1 MNPEEL
7 IDGLAEGILK
17 GERRALA
24 KGITLIESSR
34 PEDEIL
40 AARLLDR
47 LSLPGIR
54 SVRVGISGPPG
65 AGKSTLIE
73 SLGMLAVGQNVP
85 TAVLAIDPSSRKSG
99 GSILGDKT
107 RMPRLSAHPLAFIR
121 PTAAG
126 GTAGGVARRTRE
138 SMVLLE
144 AAGFELILVETVGV
158 GQSETEVH
166 GMVDLFTLV
175 LLPNA
180 GDELQGIK
188 RGIMELAELIVI
200 NKADGAFRQAAET
213 TAAQVGSAL
222 PLLHHDVMDWMPRV
236 LLASALEE
244 SGIEA
249 VYETIRAY
257 RQHGIEN
264 GTLQQ
269 RRLHQA
275 TTWMWERVQDGL
287 RRRFL
292 ADPAIQRLARELEP
306 AVRQGEL
313 GAVVAAERLL
323 RHFFER

>member
-1 MNPEEL
+1 MTPEE
-7 IDGLAEGILK
+7 LAEGILR

-34 PEDEIL
+34 PEDELL
-40 AARLLDR
+40 ASALLDR
-47 LSLPGIR
+47 LSTPTVRGI
-54 SVRVGISGPPG
+54 RVGISGPPG

-73 SLGMLAVGQNVP
+73 SLGMLAVGKGVP
-85 TAVLAIDPSSRKSG
+85 TAVLAIDPSSRRSG

-121 PTAAG
+121 PTATG
-126 GTAGGVARRTRE
+126 GVTGGVARRTRE

-200 NKADGAFRQAAET
+200 NKADGTFRHAAET
-213 TAAQVGSAL
+213 TAAQVNSAL
-222 PLLHHDVMDWMPRV
+222 PLLHHDVTGWMPRV

-249 VYETIRAY
+249 VYETIQAF
-257 RQHGIEN
+257 RQRGMEN
-264 GTLQQ
+264 GELEQ
-269 RRLHQA
+269 RRLRQA
-275 TTWMWERVQDGL
+275 TAWMWERVHDGL

-292 ADPAIQRLARELEP
+292 ADPTIRRLVGELEP
-306 AVRQGEL
+306 EVRNGTL
-313 GAVVAAERLL
+313 GAVAAAERLL
-323 RHFFER
+323 QLFFKP